1 MYTMYIQ
8 RTYNGTIYI
17 YIQCLD
23 NVYSMYCILNV
34 QYSPYIHIHTHCI
47 YNTLLHHEIRSAFPM
62 FELRP
67 LFSAVLA
74 MLYWPV
80 WC

>member
-1 MYTMYIQ
+1 MYNIAHV
-8 RTYNGTIYI
+8 YI
-17 YIQCLD
+17 Y
-23 NVYSMYCILNV
+23 
-34 QYSPYIHIHTHCI
+34 THCI
-47 YNTLLHHEIRSAFPM
+47 YNTLLHHEIRSDFPNIGD
-62 FELRP
+62 FSKFHVRKQRP

>member
-1 MYTMYIQ
+1 MYT
-8 RTYNGTIYI
+8 
-17 YIQCLD
+17 QCT
-23 NVYSMYCILNV
+23 VYSMYNIAHI
-34 QYSPYIHIHTHCI
+34 YIYTHTVYTIHC
-47 YNTLLHHEIRSAFPM
+47 LHHEIRSAFPM